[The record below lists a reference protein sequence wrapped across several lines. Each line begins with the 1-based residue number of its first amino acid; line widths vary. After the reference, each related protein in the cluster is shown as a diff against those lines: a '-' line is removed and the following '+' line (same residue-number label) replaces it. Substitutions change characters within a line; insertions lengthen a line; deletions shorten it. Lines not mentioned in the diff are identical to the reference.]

1 MSRGDTLDGR
11 RLKVRTNAEWLEDLR
26 AAGEAQDA
34 ALEDL
39 RGALLRA
46 ARYALQRGRAR
57 LGRETAVDELAEE
70 CAQEALVA
78 ILARLDGF
86 RGDSRFTTW
95 AYAFAVN
102 VALVAARR
110 ESWRHVS
117 LDALLEGGRVPPR
130 ADEATDADPERA
142 ARRAEAWRIVREV
155 IDEQLTDRQRAALTA
170 IALDEVPLDELARH
184 WGSNRNALYKLLHD
198 ARRRA
203 KAALQGRGFAPKDVL
218 ALFGDTG

>member
-1 MSRGDTLDGR
+1 MQA
-11 RLKVRTNAEWLEDLR
+11 RTNAEWLADLR
-26 AAGEAQDA
+26 AAGAVQDA
-34 ALEDL
+34 ALAEL
-39 RGALLRA
+39 RAALLRA

-57 LGRETAVDELAEE
+57 VGRDTAVDQLAEE

-78 ILARLDGF
+78 ILARLDDF

-117 LDALLEGGRVPPR
+117 LDALLEAGRALPR
-130 ADEATDADPERA
+130 AEEAGDADPDRA
-142 ARRAEAWRIVREV
+142 ARRAEAWGIVREV
-155 IDEQLTDRQRAALTA
+155 VEQQLTERQRAALTA
-170 IALDEVPLDELARH
+170 VALDEVPLDELARH

-203 KAALQGRGFAPKDVL
+203 KAALEARGFAPKEIL
-218 ALFGDTG
+218 ALFGESG